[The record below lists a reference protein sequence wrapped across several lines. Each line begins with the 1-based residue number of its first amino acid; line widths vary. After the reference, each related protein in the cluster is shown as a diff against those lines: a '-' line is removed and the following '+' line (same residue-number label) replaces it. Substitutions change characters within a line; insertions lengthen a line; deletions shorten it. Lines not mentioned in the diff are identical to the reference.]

1 MGEHGRAGDRDDGE
15 LTRVLDHNIE
25 TLLARR
31 RAEER
36 GKAAQERL
44 AEKIGRFA
52 GSMPFV
58 WIHAAIVAVWV
69 GMNVGAIPGPRFD
82 ADFVKLATAASVE
95 AIFLSTFV
103 LVTQNRMAALADKR
117 ADLDLQI
124 SLLAEHELTR
134 LIRIVDAMA
143 ARMGV
148 EEPRGELQDLERDVS
163 PEKVLDRIERA
174 ETERGGRGVTPP
186 G

>member
-1 MGEHGRAGDRDDGE
+1 MRGTGRPGERGRGE
-15 LTRVLDHNIE
+15 LARVLDRNIE
-25 TLLARR
+25 ALIARR
-31 RAEER
+31 QAEER
-36 GKAAQERL
+36 AKGLQDRMAER
-44 AEKIGRFA
+44 IGRFA

-58 WIHAAIVAVWV
+58 WIHAAVVVVWV
-69 GMNVGAIPGPRFD
+69 GMNVGLVPGPRFD

-103 LVTQNRMAALADKR
+103 LVTQNRMAALADRR

-134 LIRIVDAMA
+134 LIRLVDAMA
-143 ARMGV
+143 GRMGV
-148 EEPRGELQDLERDVS
+148 EEPRGDLEDLERDVS
-163 PEKVLDRIERA
+163 PEKVLDRIEQA
-174 ETERGGRGVTPP
+174 EADRGGPGLTPP